1 MKKILF
7 MFIALVSLL
16 NASKSEISVS
26 ILPQKYF
33 LEKIVKDKFDINV
46 MVKPGASP
54 HSYEPKTSQMKSLN
68 NSKIYFYTGIEFE
81 KAWLEKFKK
90 SAPNTLFVDSSANIQ
105 RIAMEEH
112 SHEEEKTH
120 DKHKHQD
127 HKKHDHEDEHEHD
140 GLDPHVWLDPVLAK
154 IQAKNIYDAVVSID
168 ETNKDFYT
176 KNYEEFLKELDL
188 LDSQIKEIL
197 KPYSKKSFMVFHPSW
212 GYFAK
217 RYDLNQ
223 IPIEMQ
229 GKEPKPNELIELVK
243 DAKEHDIKI
252 IFVSPQFSQKSAKTI
267 STNIGGNVVAIDS
280 LSEDWTN
287 DLIKTANEIAK
298 SYK

>member
-16 NASKSEISVS
+16 NASKPEISVS

-54 HSYEPKTSQMKSLN
+54 HSYEPKTSQMKSLS

-81 KAWLEKFKK
+81 KAWLDKFKK

-112 SHEEEKTH
+112 SHEEETKH
-120 DKHKHQD
+120 DKHKHD
-127 HKKHDHEDEHEHD
+127 KKHDHEDE

-168 ETNKDFYT
+168 ESNKEFYA
-176 KNYEEFLKELDL
+176 KNYEEFIKELDS
-188 LDSQIKEIL
+188 LDMQIKEIL
-197 KPYSKKSFMVFHPSW
+197 APYAQKAFMVFHPSW

-217 RYDLNQ
+217 RYDLIQ
-223 IPIEMQ
+223 LPIEMQ

-243 DAKEHDIKI
+243 DAKEHNIKI
-252 IFVSPQFSQKSAKTI
+252 IFVSPQFSQKSANTI
-267 STNIGGNVVAIDS
+267 ASSIGGNVVAIDS
-280 LSEDWTN
+280 LSVDWSN
-287 DLIKTANEIAK
+287 DMLKTANEIAK

>member
-16 NASKSEISVS
+16 NASKPEISVS

-46 MVKPGASP
+46 MVKAGASP
-54 HSYEPKTSQMKSLN
+54 HTYEPKTSQMKSLS

-81 KAWLEKFKK
+81 KAWLDKFKK
-90 SAPNTLFVDSSANIQ
+90 SAPNTLFVDSSAGIE
-105 RIAMEEH
+105 RIAMQEH
-112 SHEEEKTH
+112 SHEEEQAH
-120 DKHKHQD
+120 DKHKHD
-127 HKKHDHEDEHEHD
+127 KKHDHEDEHEHE

-154 IQAKNIYDAVVSID
+154 VQAKNIYDSVVSID
-168 ETNKDFYT
+168 ESNKDFYT
-176 KNYEEFLKELDL
+176 KNYEEFIKELDL
-188 LDSQIKEIL
+188 LDMQIKEIL
-197 KPYSKKSFMVFHPSW
+197 APYSQKAFMVFHPSW
-212 GYFAK
+212 GYFAS
-217 RYDLNQ
+217 RYNLEQ

-243 DAKEHDIKI
+243 DAKEHNIKI

-267 STNIGGNVVAIDS
+267 ASSIGGNVVAIDS
-280 LSEDWTN
+280 LGENWANS
-287 DLIKTANEIAK
+287 LIDTATQIAN

>member
-16 NASKSEISVS
+16 NASKPEISVS

-33 LEKIVKDKFDINV
+33 LEKIVKDKYDINV

-54 HSYEPKTSQMKSLN
+54 HSYEPKTSQMKSLS

-81 KAWLEKFKK
+81 KAWLDKFKK
-90 SAPNTLFVDSSANIQ
+90 SAPNTLFIDSSANIQ
-105 RIAMEEH
+105 RIAMQEH
-112 SHEEEKTH
+112 SHEGEVKA
-120 DKHKHQD
+120 HKDSHED
-127 HKKHDHEDEHEHD
+127 DHE

-154 IQAKNIYDAVVSID
+154 VQAKNIYDAVVLID
-168 ETNKDFYT
+168 ESNKEFYT
-176 KNYEEFLKELDL
+176 KNYEELLKELDSL
-188 LDSQIKEIL
+188 HEQIKEIL
-197 KPYSKKSFMVFHPSW
+197 KPYANKSFMVFHPSW
-212 GYFAK
+212 GYFAS
-217 RYDLNQ
+217 RYNLTQ
-223 IPIEMQ
+223 LPIEMQ

-243 DAKEHDIKI
+243 DAKENNIKI
-252 IFVSPQFSQKSAKTI
+252 IFVSPQFSQKSANTI
-267 STNIGGNVVAIDS
+267 ASNIGGNVVAIDS
-280 LSEDWTN
+280 LSVDWTN

>member
-7 MFIALVSLL
+7 MFIALVSFLY
-16 NASKSEISVS
+16 ASKPEISVS

-46 MVKPGASP
+46 MVKAGSSP
-54 HSYEPKTSQMKSLN
+54 HTYEPKTSQMKSLS

-81 KAWLEKFKK
+81 KAWLNKFKK

-112 SHEEEKTH
+112 SHEEETKH
-120 DKHKHQD
+120 DAHKHD
-127 HKKHDHEDEHEHD
+127 KKHDHEDEHEHE

-154 IQAKNIYDAVVSID
+154 VQAKNIYDAVVSID
-168 ETNKDFYT
+168 EQNKDFYT
-176 KNYEEFLKELDL
+176 KNYEEFLKELDA
-188 LDSQIKEIL
+188 LDVQIKEIL
-197 KPYSKKSFMVFHPSW
+197 KPYSQKAFMVFHPSW

-217 RYDLNQ
+217 RYDLEQ
-223 IPIEMQ
+223 ISIEIQ
-229 GKEPKPNELIELVK
+229 GKEPKPNELVELVK
-243 DAKEHDIKI
+243 DAKEHNIKI

-267 STNIGGNVVAIDS
+267 ASSIGGNVVPIDS
-280 LSEDWTN
+280 LGENWANS
-287 DLIKTANEIAK
+287 LIDTATQIAN

>member
-16 NASKSEISVS
+16 NASKPEISVS

-46 MVKPGASP
+46 MVKAGASP
-54 HSYEPKTSQMKSLN
+54 HTYEPKTSQMKSLS

-81 KAWLEKFKK
+81 KAWLDKFKK
-90 SAPNTLFVDSSANIQ
+90 SAPNTLFVDSSAGIE
-105 RIAMEEH
+105 RIAMQEH
-112 SHEEEKTH
+112 SHEEEQTH
-120 DKHKHQD
+120 DKHKHD
-127 HKKHDHEDEHEHD
+127 KKHDHEDEHEHE

-154 IQAKNIYDAVVSID
+154 VQAKNIYDSVVSID
-168 ETNKDFYT
+168 ESNKDFYT

-188 LDSQIKEIL
+188 LDMQIKEIL
-197 KPYSKKSFMVFHPSW
+197 APYSQKAFMVFHPSW
-212 GYFAK
+212 GYFAS
-217 RYDLNQ
+217 RYNLEQ

-243 DAKEHDIKI
+243 DAKEHNIKI

-267 STNIGGNVVAIDS
+267 ASSIGGNVVAIDS
-280 LSEDWTN
+280 LGENWANS
-287 DLIKTANEIAK
+287 LIDTATQIAN